1 MNSPVESVPQP
12 IAIPKSFIQ
21 YPWNARMNM
30 QNQEVRSKASR
41 RLFIAGGILL
51 FILLLLLVVLSI
63 VFADDLVDIFWYH
76 SLGYELYFWQRK
88 LYRYIVFI
96 VVSFLFF
103 LVFFLN
109 FWIGS
114 RFLRRS
120 SQPLEDAPRETYL
133 KIYKAFQTGSLMFYV
148 PLSLALSIPIALPLY
163 RNWEKFLFYVFG
175 PSMGVLD
182 RFYGKDVSFYLFSY
196 PIYILIERWLL
207 IAFLILLIGLFVLY
221 MVKNRL
227 QTRHALHFG
236 RGAKWHLSFL
246 VLIVFCIEMW
256 DFMLQRYGLLYDTSH
271 EPLFYGP
278 GYVQMNV
285 ILPFI
290 WGSLALLAAV
300 AITLIVV
307 IQFRKGYKLFV
318 TFVVLLALALTGR
331 YTTYLPQLIQ
341 NYIVKP
347 NEVNKEKPFIAK
359 NIRATLE
366 AYKLTHVDI
375 RDFPYQRFPM
385 NYNISKVKNVLRNIP
400 VWDAETL
407 DYVFKQL
414 QELRTYY
421 TFPFVNVGRYTV
433 VGNYQ
438 QVFLSPREVNYD
450 NLPPGAKNWINRHLT
465 YTHGFGAVMTPASQT
480 GGETMTW
487 FLSNIPAETQYGL
500 DIGQQRI
507 YYGLNKYPYAIAP
520 NRAGEMDYPKGNS
533 NVTADY
539 QGEGGI
545 PIASIFKQLLFA
557 YYFKDKNIFFMT
569 KYKPDSKILI
579 RRNIID
585 RIRYMVPYL
594 KLDQTPYVAVT
605 SKGIYWIV
613 DAFTTSP
620 WYPDSAPYRS
630 KGSSLN
636 YIRDSVKIVV
646 DAFNGS
652 VDFYVWDP
660 KDPIIRTYERIYPGL
675 FKDKSKMPAD
685 LRPHVRYPKDVFDIQ
700 MAIYAKYH
708 QTDPQVFFQ
717 QEDVYTY
724 AETMEG
730 KNALPI
736 KPYYLTLDLINP
748 NRLDFLL
755 LLPMFP
761 KGRDNLRALA
771 IVGCDDPN
779 YGKIIMYNFP
789 KGELVYGPDQINA
802 LIHQDP
808 DIAQQFT
815 LWDQAGSSVVRGK
828 MIILPIEKS
837 ILFIQPVYLKSTSR
851 VKIPELQRI
860 IMSEG
865 QIAVMKTSL
874 EKAYSALHDRVSK
887 QLEGLEQRF
896 PHVTA
901 PPKPTAPNQKPE
913 MKKQSNAPK
922 KDLSQGG
929 AGQKKQP
936 GLSNPSKP

>member
-1 MNSPVESVPQP
+1 
-12 IAIPKSFIQ
+12 
-21 YPWNARMNM
+21 M
-30 QNQEVRSKASR
+30 QNQEARSKVSR
-41 RLFIAGGILL
+41 RLLITGGVL
-51 FILLLLLVVLSI
+51 FFVFLLLLVLSI
-63 VFADDLVDIFWYH
+63 FFADDLVDIFWYH
-76 SLGYELYFWQRK
+76 SLGYEFYFWQRK

-96 VVSFLFF
+96 AVSFSFF
-103 LVFFLN
+103 LVFFSN
-109 FWIGS
+109 FWIAS
-114 RFLRRS
+114 RFLKRS
-120 SQPLEDAPRETYL
+120 SQSIEDAPRETYR

-148 PLSLALSIPIALPLY
+148 PLSLALSIPIAMPLY

-175 PSMGVLD
+175 PSMSVAD
-182 RFYGKDVSFYLFSY
+182 TFYGKDVSFYLFSF
-196 PIYILIERWLL
+196 PIYILIQRWLL

-236 RGAKWHLSFL
+236 RGAKWHLSIL
-246 VLIVFCIEMW
+246 VLIIFCIEIW
-256 DFMLQRYGLLYDTSH
+256 DFMLQRYALLFDTSH

-278 GYVQMNV
+278 GYVQMNL

-300 AITLIVV
+300 AITLIVI

-318 TFVVLLALALTGR
+318 AFVVLLALALTVR

-347 NEVNKEKPFIAK
+347 NEVDKEKPYIAK
-359 NIRATLE
+359 NIQATLE

-375 RDFPYQRFPM
+375 RDFPYQRFPL
-385 NYNISKVKNVLRNIP
+385 NYNVSQVKNVLRNIP

-407 DYVFKQL
+407 DSVFKQL

-421 TFPFVNVGRYTV
+421 TFPLVNVGRYTV

-438 QVFLSPREVNYD
+438 QVFLSPREINYD
-450 NLPPGAKNWINRHLT
+450 NLLPGAKNWINTHLT
-465 YTHGFGAVMTPASQT
+465 YTHGFGVVMTPASQAS
-480 GGETMTW
+480 GDTMTW
-487 FLSNIPAETQYGL
+487 FLNNIPSESQYGL
-500 DIGQQRI
+500 RVGQERI
-507 YYGLNKYPYAIAP
+507 YYGLKKYPYAIAP
-520 NRAGEMDYPKGNS
+520 NKAGEMDYPKGNS

-539 QGEGGI
+539 QGEGGV
-545 PIASIFKQLLFA
+545 PIASLFKQLLFA

-569 KYKPDSKILI
+569 KYKSESKILI

-585 RIRYMVPYL
+585 RIQYMVPYL
-594 KLDQTPYVAVT
+594 KLDHTPYVAVT
-605 SKGIYWIV
+605 PKGIYWIV

-620 WYPDSAPYRS
+620 WYPDSAPYTSNGS
-630 KGSSLN
+630 KLN
-636 YIRDSVKIVV
+636 YIRDSVKIVI

-652 VDFYVWDP
+652 VDFYIFEP
-660 KDPIIRTYERIYPGL
+660 KDPIIRAYKRIYPGL
-675 FKDKSKMPAD
+675 FKDKEQMPD
-685 LRPHVRYPKDVFDIQ
+685 ELKPHVRYPRDIFDIQ
-700 MAIYAKYH
+700 MTIYAKYH

-717 QEDVYTY
+717 QEDIWTY
-724 AETMEG
+724 AETMES
-730 KNALPI
+730 KNAVPI
-736 KPYYLTLDLINP
+736 KPYYLTLDLIKP
-748 NRLDFLL
+748 GRLDYLL

-761 KGRDNLRALA
+761 KGRDNLRSLA

-865 QIAVMKTSL
+865 QVAVMETSL
-874 EKAYSALHDRVSK
+874 EKAYSALHGRVTE
-887 QLEGLEQRF
+887 QLKGLEQRF
-896 PHVTA
+896 PQVTVV
-901 PPKPTAPNQKPE
+901 PNQTAPNQPPNKVR
-913 MKKQSNAPK
+913 APMR
-922 KDLSQGG
+922 
-929 AGQKKQP
+929 
-936 GLSNPSKP
+936 

>member
-1 MNSPVESVPQP
+1 
-12 IAIPKSFIQ
+12 
-21 YPWNARMNM
+21 M
-30 QNQEVRSKASR
+30 QNQEVRSKSAWR
-41 RLFIAGGILL
+41 WLFAGGVLVLI
-51 FILLLLLVVLSI
+51 FLLLLALSI
-63 VFADDLVDIFWYH
+63 IFADDLVDIFWYY
-76 SLGYELYFWQRK
+76 SLGYERYFWQRK
-88 LYRYIVFI
+88 LYPYIVFA
-96 VVSFLFF
+96 VVS
-103 LVFFLN
+103 LVFFLIFYLN
-109 FWIGS
+109 FWIAS
-114 RFLRRS
+114 RFLKKS
-120 SQPLEDAPRETYL
+120 APSIEDTPRKTYR
-133 KIYKAFQTGSLMFYV
+133 KIYKAFQTGSLIFYV
-148 PLSLALSIPIALPLY
+148 PLSLALSIPIALPLF
-163 RNWEKFLFYVFG
+163 RNWEKFLFYIFG

-182 RFYGKDVSFYLFSY
+182 TFYGKDVSFYLFSF

-207 IAFLILLIGLFVLY
+207 IAFLILLIGMFVLY
-221 MVKNRL
+221 MAKNRL

-236 RGAKWHLSFL
+236 RGAKWHLSIL
-246 VLIVFCIEMW
+246 VLIVFCIEIW
-256 DFMLQRYGLLYDTSH
+256 DFMLQRYALLYDKSH

-290 WGSLALLAAV
+290 WGSLALLAVV

-318 TFVVLLALALTGR
+318 ALLVLLAIALSVR

-347 NEVNKEKPFIAK
+347 NEVNKEKPYIAK
-359 NIRATLE
+359 NIQATLE
-366 AYKLTHVDI
+366 AYKLIHVDI

-385 NYNISKVKNVLRNIP
+385 NYKVSRVKNVLRNIP

-433 VGNYQ
+433 TGNYQ

-450 NLPPGAKNWINRHLT
+450 NLPPGARNWINTHLT
-465 YTHGFGAVMTPASQT
+465 YTHGLGVVMTPASQT

-487 FLSNIPAETQYGL
+487 FLNNIPAESQYGL
-500 DIGQQRI
+500 NITQQRI
-507 YYGLNKYPYAIAP
+507 YYGLNNYPYAIAP
-520 NRAGEMDYPKGNS
+520 NKAGEMDYPKGNS
-533 NVTADY
+533 NVMADY

-545 PIASIFKQLLFA
+545 PISSLFKQMLFA
-557 YYFKDKNIFFMT
+557 YYFRDKNIFFMT
-569 KYKPDSKILI
+569 KYRRDSKILI
-579 RRNIID
+579 RRNIVD
-585 RIRYMVPYL
+585 RIKYMVPYL
-594 KLDQTPYVAVT
+594 KLDHTPYVAVT
-605 SKGIYWIV
+605 PKGIYWIV

-620 WYPDSAPYRS
+620 WYPDSAPYKS
-630 KGSSLN
+630 GGSSLN

-652 VDFYVWDP
+652 VDFYVYDQ
-660 KDPIIRTYERIYPGL
+660 KDPIIRAYERIYPGL
-675 FKDKSKMPAD
+675 FKDKSQLPAE
-685 LRPHVRYPKDVFDIQ
+685 LKPHVRYPKDVFDIQ

-717 QEDVYTY
+717 QEDVWTY
-724 AETMEG
+724 AANMEG
-730 KNALPI
+730 KNALPT
-736 KPYYLTLDLINP
+736 KPYYLTLDLIDHS
-748 NRLDFLL
+748 RLDFLL

-771 IVGCDDPN
+771 IAGCDDPN
-779 YGKIIMYNFP
+779 YGRIILYNFP

-837 ILFIQPVYLKSTSR
+837 ILFIQPVYLKATSR

-865 QIAVMKTSL
+865 QTAVMEKSL
-874 EKAYSALHDRVSK
+874 EKAYSALHISVSK
-887 QLEGLEQRF
+887 QLEGLEKRF
-896 PHVTA
+896 PQVTA
-901 PPKPTAPNQKPE
+901 PPKQPATSRPPGAGT
-913 MKKQSNAPK
+913 QSNAPQK
-922 KDLSQGG
+922 GHLPQPASGP
-929 AGQKKQP
+929 KKQP
-936 GLSNPSKP
+936 GSITPSKP

>member
-1 MNSPVESVPQP
+1 
-12 IAIPKSFIQ
+12 
-21 YPWNARMNM
+21 M
-30 QNQEVRSKASR
+30 QDQEVRSKVAR
-41 RLFIAGGILL
+41 RLLIAGGIL
-51 FILLLLLVVLSI
+51 FFVFLLLLVLSI
-63 VFADDLVDIFWYH
+63 MFADDLVDIFWYH

-96 VVSFLFF
+96 AVLFLFF

-109 FWIGS
+109 FWIAS
-114 RFLRRS
+114 RFLKRS
-120 SQPLEDAPRETYL
+120 SQSVEDMPRKAYR
-133 KIYKAFQTGSLMFYV
+133 KIYKAFHTGSLIFYV
-148 PLSLALSIPIALPLY
+148 PFSLALSIPIAMPLY
-163 RNWEKFLFYVFG
+163 HNWEKFLFYVFG
-175 PSMGVLD
+175 PSMGVSD
-182 RFYGKDVSFYLFSY
+182 TFYGKDVSFYLFSF
-196 PIYILIERWLL
+196 PIYTLIQRWLL

-236 RGAKWHLSFL
+236 RGAKWHLSIL
-246 VLIVFCIEMW
+246 VLIIFFIEIW
-256 DFMLQRYGLLYDTSH
+256 DFMLQRYALLYDTSH

-278 GYVQMNV
+278 GYVQINV

-300 AITLIVV
+300 AVTLIVV
-307 IQFRKGYKLFV
+307 IQFRKGYKLFIV
-318 TFVVLLALALTGR
+318 CVVLLAMALAVR

-347 NEVNKEKPFIAK
+347 NEVDKEKPYIAK
-359 NIRATLE
+359 NIQATLE

-375 RDFPYQRFPM
+375 RDFSYQRFPM
-385 NYNISKVKNVLRNIP
+385 NYKVSQVKNVLRNIP

-433 VGNYQ
+433 TGNYQ

-450 NLPPGAKNWINRHLT
+450 KLPPGAKNWINRHLT
-465 YTHGFGAVMTPASQT
+465 YTHGFGVVMTPASQT

-487 FLSNIPAETQYGL
+487 FLNGIPAESQYGL
-500 DIGQQRI
+500 NINQQRI

-520 NRAGEMDYPKGNS
+520 NKAGEMDYPKGNS
-533 NVTADY
+533 NVMADY

-545 PIASIFKQLLFA
+545 PISSLFKQLLFA

-569 KYKPDSKILI
+569 KYKSDSKILI
-579 RRNIID
+579 RRNIVD
-585 RIRYMVPYL
+585 RIKYLVPYL
-594 KLDQTPYVAVT
+594 KLDHTPYVAVT
-605 SKGIYWIV
+605 PKGIYWIV

-620 WYPDSAPYRS
+620 WYPDSAPYKS
-630 KGSSLN
+630 GDSSLN

-652 VDFYVWDP
+652 VDFYVYDQ
-660 KDPIIRTYERIYPGL
+660 KDPIIRAYERIYPGL
-675 FKDKSKMPAD
+675 FKDKSQMPAE
-685 LRPHVRYPKDVFDIQ
+685 LKHHVRYPKDVFDIQ

-717 QEDVYTY
+717 QEDVWTY
-724 AETMEG
+724 AENMEG
-730 KNALPI
+730 KNELPT
-736 KPYYLTLDLINP
+736 KPYYLTLDLIRP
-748 NRLDFLL
+748 GQLDFLL

-761 KGRDNLRALA
+761 KGRDNLRSLA

-815 LWDQAGSSVVRGK
+815 LWDQAGSSVARGK

-837 ILFIQPVYLKSTSR
+837 ILFIQPVYLKATSR

-865 QIAVMKTSL
+865 QIAVMETSL
-874 EKAYSALHDRVSK
+874 EKAYSALHISVSE
-887 QLEGLEQRF
+887 QLEGLEKEF
-896 PHVTA
+896 PHVAA
-901 PPKPTAPNQKPE
+901 PPKQTTPNPPPE
-913 MKKQSNAPK
+913 KGKQSNAPQ
-922 KDLSQGG
+922 KDHPPQPGH
-929 AGQKKQP
+929 GQQEQP